1 MVPIVIAL
9 HIPPNRAILLDTS
22 KISEGRIYMAHTVD
36 TLLELYDGREPITNV
51 AGAWHLQPKSI
62 VYFYYDLKDPK
73 AERKE
78 LAQMFNRIGLR
89 CNVRME
95 KLERLD
101 SRGMMDW
108 VQAHQDE
115 LGDYAID
122 LTGGSNVMLF
132 SAGVAYASTPC
143 RLYTRTRDGRYIELP
158 SGEAVEAGGGAFTVA
173 QRLSLN
179 NATLDR
185 FGRLTPADL
194 KAPLVD
200 LAHRLL
206 NLQRK
211 HPRQWTQH
219 TTCFQRC
226 AARAEDTALTILLDK
241 GNCREQSV
249 SLGKGKLLNV
259 LMKEGAI
266 TRAENTEE
274 GIWVTF
280 ASELV
285 KDCLCDFGVWLEIAA
300 WDALKS
306 SGKYDD
312 VQLSCVVKWE
322 NDKIINELDVT
333 ATTGMGLM
341 IVSCKTC
348 APDIKAVAEL
358 NVLGDRLGS
367 AHTQTVLLC
376 LPKANEKLDNIR
388 ARCDEMGVDLV
399 DLRQFDR
406 EGLRAHFAREG
417 EKLRV
422 GRK

>member
-1 MVPIVIAL
+1 M
-9 HIPPNRAILLDTS
+9 H
-22 KISEGRIYMAHTVD
+22 MANTVD
-36 TLLELYDGREPITNV
+36 TLLELYDRREPITNV
-51 AGAWHLQPKSI
+51 SGAWHLQPKNI
-62 VYFYYDLKDPK
+62 IYFYYNLPDPK

-95 KLERLD
+95 KLERRD

-108 VQAHQDE
+108 VQAHRDE

-122 LTGGSNVMLF
+122 LTGGSDVMLF

-158 SGEAVEAGGGAFTVA
+158 SGEAAEAGGGAFTVA

-249 SLGKGKLLNV
+249 SLGKGKLLNA
-259 LMKEGAI
+259 LIKEGAI

-306 SGKYDD
+306 SGEYDD

-333 ATTGMGLM
+333 ATTGLGLM

-417 EKLRV
+417 ENLRV

>member
-1 MVPIVIAL
+1 MSA
-9 HIPPNRAILLDTS
+9 S
-22 KISEGRIYMAHTVD
+22 RID
-36 TLLELYDGREPITNV
+36 TLLELYDARQPILNV
-51 AGAWHLQPKSI
+51 PGAWHLQPKTI
-62 VYFYYDLKDPK
+62 VYFYYELEDAA

-101 SRGMMDW
+101 IRDMLAW
-108 VQAHQDE
+108 VEAHRE
-115 LGDYAID
+115 SLGEYAIE
-122 LTGGSNVMLF
+122 LTGGDDVMLF
-132 SAGVAYASTPC
+132 SAGVSYAATPC

-158 SGEAVEAGGGAFTVA
+158 SGEEVKAGAGEFTVA

-185 FGRLTPADL
+185 FGRLTPNDL
-194 KAPLVD
+194 KQPLVT

-206 NLQRK
+206 AIQKK

-226 AARAEDTALTILLDK
+226 AARAEDSALTILLDSE
-241 GNCREQSV
+241 NCREQSV
-249 SLGKGKLLNV
+249 SLGKGKLLNS
-259 LMKEGAI
+259 LLKEGAL
-266 TRAENTEE
+266 TKAEATDE

-280 ASELV
+280 ASGLIR
-285 KDCLCDFGVWLEIAA
+285 DCLCDFGVWLEIAA
-300 WDALKS
+300 YDALRS
-306 SGKYDD
+306 CGKFDD

-322 NDKIINELDVT
+322 NEKLINELDVVAT
-333 ATTGMGLM
+333 AGMGLM
-341 IVSCKTC
+341 LVSCKTC
-348 APDIKAVAEL
+348 APDLKAVAEL
-358 NVLGDRLGS
+358 NVLGDRLGA

-376 LPKANEKLDNIR
+376 MPKQNEKLDNIR
-388 ARCDEMGVDLV
+388 ARCDEMGIHLV

-406 EGLRAHFAREG
+406 DSLRGHFAWEG
-417 EKLRV
+417 ETLRV

>member
-1 MVPIVIAL
+1 M
-9 HIPPNRAILLDTS
+9 R
-22 KISEGRIYMAHTVD
+22 HTVD
-36 TLLELYDGREPITNV
+36 TLLELYDRNEPITNV
-51 AGAWHLQPKSI
+51 SGAWHLQPKSI
-62 VYFYYDLKDPK
+62 IYFYYDLADPK

-89 CNVRME
+89 CNVHLE

-101 SRGMMDW
+101 INDMMSW
-108 VQAHQDE
+108 VSEHQAE
-115 LGDYAID
+115 LGDFAID
-122 LTGGSNVMLF
+122 LTGGDDVMLF
-132 SAGVAYASTPC
+132 SAGVAYAQTPC
-143 RLYTRTRDGRYIELP
+143 RLYTRARDGRYIELP
-158 SGEAVEAGGGAFTVA
+158 SGESIPAGSGSFTVA

-179 NATLDR
+179 DATLDR
-185 FGRLTPADL
+185 YGRLTPADL
-194 KAPLVD
+194 KAPIVD

-206 NLQRK
+206 DLQKK

-226 AARAEDTALTILLDK
+226 AARADDAALTILLD
-241 GNCREQSV
+241 NESCREQSI
-249 SLGKGKLLNV
+249 SLGKGKLLNA
-259 LMKEGAI
+259 LMKEGAL
-266 TRAENTEE
+266 TRAEATAE

-280 ASELV
+280 ASPLV
-285 KDCLCDFGVWLEIAA
+285 RDCLCDFGVWLEIAA

-306 SGKYDD
+306 SGEFDD

-322 NDKIINELDVT
+322 NEKLINELDVT

-348 APDIKAVAEL
+348 APDLKAVAEL

-376 LPKANEKLDNIR
+376 LPKATEKLDNIR
-388 ARCDEMGVDLV
+388 ARCDEMGVALV
-399 DLRQFDR
+399 DLRQFNR

-417 EKLRV
+417 AKLRA

>member
-1 MVPIVIAL
+1 ML
-9 HIPPNRAILLDTS
+9 
-22 KISEGRIYMAHTVD
+22 HTVD
-36 TLLELYDGREPITNV
+36 TLLELYDRREPITNV
-51 AGAWHLQPKSI
+51 VGAWHLQPKSI
-62 VYFYYDLKDPK
+62 VFFYYDLPDPK

-95 KLERLD
+95 QLARLD
-101 SRGMMDW
+101 IRHMMAW
-108 VQAHQDE
+108 VQEHRNG
-115 LGDYAID
+115 LGEYAIE
-122 LTGGSNVMLF
+122 LTGGSDVMLF
-132 SAGVAYASTPC
+132 SAGVAWAETPC
-143 RLYTRTRDGRYIELP
+143 RLYTRARDGRYIELP
-158 SGEAVEAGGGAFTVA
+158 SGEAAEAGSGAFTVA

-185 FGRLTPADL
+185 FGRLSPDDL
-194 KAPLVD
+194 KAPIVD

-206 NLQRK
+206 GLQKR

-226 AARAEDTALTILLDK
+226 AAKAEDSALTILLDA
-241 GNCREQSV
+241 NTCREQSV
-249 SLGKGKLLNV
+249 ALGKGKLLNA

-266 TRAENTEE
+266 TRTESSDE

-280 ASELV
+280 ASALV
-285 KDCLCDFGVWLEIAA
+285 RDCLCDFGVWLEIAA
-300 WDALKS
+300 WDALRS

-322 NDKIINELDVT
+322 NEKIINELDVT
-333 ATTGMGLM
+333 ATAGMGLM

-376 LPKANEKLDNIR
+376 LPKANERLDNIR

-417 EKLRV
+417 ERLRV

>member
-1 MVPIVIAL
+1 M
-9 HIPPNRAILLDTS
+9 H
-22 KISEGRIYMAHTVD
+22 MANTVD
-36 TLLELYDGREPITNV
+36 TLLELYDRREPITNV
-51 AGAWHLQPKSI
+51 SGAWHLQPKNI
-62 VYFYYDLKDPK
+62 IYFYYNLPDPK

-95 KLERLD
+95 KLERRD

-108 VQAHQDE
+108 VQAHRDE

-122 LTGGSNVMLF
+122 LTGGSDVMLF

-158 SGEAVEAGGGAFTVA
+158 SGEAAEAGGGAFTVA

-249 SLGKGKLLNV
+249 SLGKGKLLNA
-259 LMKEGAI
+259 LIKEGAI

-306 SGKYDD
+306 SGEYDD

-333 ATTGMGLM
+333 ATTGLGLM

-388 ARCDEMGVDLV
+388 ARCDEMGVHLV
-399 DLRQFDR
+399 DLRQFDKD
-406 EGLRAHFAREG
+406 GLRGHFAWEG
-417 EKLRV
+417 KTLRA

>member
-1 MVPIVIAL
+1 M
-9 HIPPNRAILLDTS
+9 R
-22 KISEGRIYMAHTVD
+22 HTVD
-36 TLLELYDGREPITNV
+36 TLLELYDRNEPITNV
-51 AGAWHLQPKSI
+51 SGAWHLQPKSI
-62 VYFYYDLKDPK
+62 IYFYYDLADPK

-89 CNVRME
+89 CNVRLE

-101 SRGMMDW
+101 INDMMSW
-108 VQAHQDE
+108 VSEHQAE
-115 LGDYAID
+115 LGDFAID
-122 LTGGSNVMLF
+122 LTGGDDVMLF
-132 SAGVAYASTPC
+132 SAGVAYAQTPC
-143 RLYTRTRDGRYIELP
+143 RLYTRARDGRYIELP
-158 SGEAVEAGGGAFTVA
+158 SGESIPAGSGSFTVA

-179 NATLDR
+179 DATLDR
-185 FGRLTPADL
+185 YGRLTPADL
-194 KAPLVD
+194 KAPIVD

-206 NLQRK
+206 DLQKK

-226 AARAEDTALTILLDK
+226 AARADDATLTILLD
-241 GNCREQSV
+241 NESCREQSV
-249 SLGKGKLLNV
+249 SLGKGKLLNA
-259 LMKEGAI
+259 LMKEGAL
-266 TRAENTEE
+266 TRAEATAE

-280 ASELV
+280 ASPLV
-285 KDCLCDFGVWLEIAA
+285 RDCLCDFGVWLEIAT

-306 SGKYDD
+306 SGEFDD

-322 NDKIINELDVT
+322 NEKLINELDVT

-348 APDIKAVAEL
+348 APDLKSVAEL

-376 LPKANEKLDNIR
+376 LPKATEKLDNIR
-388 ARCDEMGVDLV
+388 ARCDEMGVALV
-399 DLRQFDR
+399 DLRQFNR

-417 EKLRV
+417 AKLRT